1 MGHVKNSLKH
11 NASWDREKLE
21 LREER
26 KGIWLAGSETVSE
39 KNIWVDLWMMTLAKK
54 LRSLRE
60 RSPKDREH
68 NGKHRVSCD
77 IQ

>member
-1 MGHVKNSLKH
+1 MQVKI
-11 NASWDREKLE
+11 DRENLE
-21 LREER
+21 HREER

-39 KNIWVDLWMMTLAKK
+39 KKHLSGPVNGDLSYQEVGKSK
-54 LRSLRE
+54 E
-60 RSPKDREH
+60 RTPKDREH